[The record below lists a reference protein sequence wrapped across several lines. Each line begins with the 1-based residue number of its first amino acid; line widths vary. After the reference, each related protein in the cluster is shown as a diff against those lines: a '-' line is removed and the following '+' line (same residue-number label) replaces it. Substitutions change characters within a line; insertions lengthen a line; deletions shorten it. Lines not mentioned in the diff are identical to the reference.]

1 MLEIKEKTKEEEEEV
16 SIIKECIR
24 SQSKKLHLLMKSLS
38 AL

>member
-24 SQSKKLHLLMKSLS
+24 SQSKRFYLLMKSLS
-38 AL
+38 VL